1 MKTGSSVKVYV
12 SVLMLEVD
20 HVTLVL
26 RSERI
31 MTTNKWLLN
40 SLFSKESTCNE
51 VVSVLL
57 SQYRYR
63 YRYRYILGLY
73 RAG

>member
-26 RSERI
+26 RSGGTI
-31 MTTNKWLLN
+31 NKWLLN
-40 SLFSKESTCNE
+40 ILILAKNLPATKLF
-51 VVSVLL
+51 L
-57 SQYRYR
+57 
-63 YRYRYILGLY
+63 
-73 RAG
+73 